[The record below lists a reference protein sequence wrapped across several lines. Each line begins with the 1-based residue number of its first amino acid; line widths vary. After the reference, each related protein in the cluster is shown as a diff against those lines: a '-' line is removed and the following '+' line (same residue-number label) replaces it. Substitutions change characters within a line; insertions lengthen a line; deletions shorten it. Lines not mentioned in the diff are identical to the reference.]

1 MVRPCEF
8 RGLVDTA
15 RTVVTDP
22 AAYSQLNRVV
32 ARVLTATR
40 WDSENGF
47 SRVAWGGGPM
57 NGQRFRQK
65 IFNRLMG
72 LDVDAIVE
80 TGTYIGSSTAFFAR
94 QGVPV
99 FTCELQEKYLGRAA
113 AHLTEYPNVTM
124 HLDDSRSFL
133 RQLAADPAFRFQRPL
148 FYLDAHWEED
158 LPLAEEIQII
168 IQRWPSFVIMV
179 DDFQVPGTDYA
190 YDSYSNGLELTLAY
204 LERECVPLEDFAV
217 LFPTL
222 GPEAETGA
230 KCGTLILLPPALY
243 EQRMSADR
251 TVFRQRTGDRP

>member
-1 MVRPCEF
+1 
-8 RGLVDTA
+8 
-15 RTVVTDP
+15 
-22 AAYSQLNRVV
+22 
-32 ARVLTATR
+32 
-40 WDSENGF
+40 
-47 SRVAWGGGPM
+47 
-57 NGQRFRQK
+57 
-65 IFNRLMG
+65 
-72 LDVDAIVE
+72 
-80 TGTYIGSSTAFFAR
+80 
-94 QGVPV
+94 
-99 FTCELQEKYLGRAA
+99 
-113 AHLTEYPNVTM
+113 M